1 MDAAPLHSSACLVR
15 AGGNAELVNAAGYPV
30 ATMVNAKGMVDE
42 QHPCYIG
49 TYALGAVQGHPA
61 TSAC

>member
-1 MDAAPLHSSACLVR
+1 M
-15 AGGNAELVNAAGYPV
+15 NAAGYPV

-49 TYALGAVQGHPA
+49 TYALDNIQRHLA
-61 TSAC
+61 TFAILTISSSR